1 MQASTSDGD
10 KFITTLESVEPA
22 QGEWSQSQVLNNTNS
37 ENSSSASTSRREG
50 VSFLHALLL
59 SFVNI
64 LLDSNLYCVY
74 K

>member
-22 QGEWSQSQVLNNTNS
+22 QREWSQSQVLNTNN